1 MCSEH
6 LWIMVMLNQLLYLHR
21 EFPLLRIRAL
31 ILSSFFFPHF
41 YLLEKNIISLTRL
54 VVSVPR
60 LNYTEGALE

>member
-1 MCSEH
+1 
-6 LWIMVMLNQLLYLHR
+6 MVMLHQLQYLYT
-21 EFPLLRIRAL
+21 EFLLLRIRAL
-31 ILSSFFFPHF
+31 SLSPFFLHF